1 MACKECVE
9 RREKLIDAV
18 LEGRIAAA
26 AGHAIKGAVEMVGLK
41 PKASA
46 QIQRRTRQARRKA

>member
-1 MACKECVE
+1 MVCRECLE

-26 AGHAIKGAVEMVGLK
+26 AGHALKGAAEMVGIK
-41 PKASA
+41 PKVPPVK
-46 QIQRRTRQARRKA
+46 RTRAKRS